1 MSVFES
7 AALDHSAIRARV
19 YLRRG
24 VRSCVEDD
32 VRHGAPPPRRAK
44 NLANLSIHAQLM
56 DQNEGTSELSLT
68 SLSST
73 KPEIIDCNEEMVGTS
88 SQGDAETASD
98 VCAICLMPRTD
109 PTLLDSCYHSF
120 CFICTSQWLKYA
132 GKCPLCMTPVSS
144 FFHNLDLPPD
154 LRPLVSVAELR
165 AAAEAARLVERGR
178 SLPPLN
184 EQECVKL
191 RIRRLQRRLHTV
203 QEQMSSKSS
212 RVDQSSELASTSVRL
227 VNEISRLEMLKR
239 DSTTRC
245 ELVSNITFRSLIY
258 KDNLEWSSID
268 RNANRVRFSPEVFNA
283 NAPAATERLR
293 PFVDRELKIV
303 WRSRNLR
310 LAGLYPVYLERFQ
323 TELFDFASSM
333 VSLEDFDSMS
343 AYSSKELRQLLRRR
357 NRRAASTQEIVLLSE
372 GDSDSAVIVTYP
384 NRNNDD
390 VIVLSDDSQSGE
402 QSILSRLESNYVRD
416 EAASSNSEASNFG
429 DFYTRPACRLP
440 CPTPGPIHVVDS
452 FGFSREVF
460 PRPPKLLLRSMPM
473 NSTLNASNNEQLP
486 TSAASLGHGDSTI
499 VLSSDDEGGTM
510 RYLTTAHRADVGAS
524 LLMHANSSL
533 SSKQTCPELVDWLNP
548 SSAEEKQNL
557 EQHKQ
562 DLPNCSHST
571 HRVDVTSPQHSLRI
585 RSSSSQDQMLCVHNC
600 VKSEGE
606 VDGEA
611 TLSKRGT
618 SLSEPPSTLTVQP
631 NILHDR
637 NTISGFQEESCSQR
651 NTAIS
656 VGDEFVS
663 RNTCYDSSEC
673 SANVS
678 SATSHVTSSCNI
690 PTGSWLP
697 EVTSCGSTVMPI
709 SLFKP
714 TIKNMSCEFNQ
725 DKGEKELLTTMW
737 KERQRRLATS
747 PQSSSFNSTV
757 PLLMEQ
763 EEEQKKEADPAEKI
777 TCHHC
782 GQQNLKTSPS
792 HPLFSGS
799 TVDPVVVD
807 LSNSYQQS
815 SWNSSNLV
823 DVPSTSRS
831 FQGSSSAD
839 GIQSSY
845 DNTAPDT
852 IHNKRD
858 RKKKRYSWK
867 FLFKQFRRKLR
878 HERSRRKRKKLYEFI
893 EKMKKKL
900 DEEDSEKSS
909 ESDQNDE
916 SNEELLRGSQLSA
929 PQRIDS
935 AERSGRD

>member
-1 MSVFES
+1 MTS
-7 AALDHSAIRARV
+7 R
-19 YLRRG
+19 RRG

-32 VRHGAPPPRRAK
+32 VQHGAPLPRRAK
-44 NLANLSIHAQLM
+44 NLANVSIHAQLM
-56 DQNEGTSELSLT
+56 DQNEGTSEPSHT

-73 KPEIIDCNEEMVGTS
+73 KTEIIDCKEEVVGMS

-98 VCAICLMPRTD
+98 LCAICLMPRTD

-120 CFICTSQWLKYA
+120 CFICTSQWLKHA

-144 FFHNLDLPPD
+144 FYHNLDLPPD

-203 QEQMSSKSS
+203 QEQMSKSS

-227 VNEISRLEMLKR
+227 VNEISRLEMVKR

-283 NAPAATERLR
+283 NVVASTERLR

-303 WRSRNLR
+303 WRSRKPNESLERYKRKYDSLVSDIILWCSEFQINSPQFTRNLR

-343 AYSSKELRQLLRRR
+343 AYR
-357 NRRAASTQEIVLLSE
+357 V
-372 GDSDSAVIVTYP
+372 
-384 NRNNDD
+384 
-390 VIVLSDDSQSGE
+390 
-402 QSILSRLESNYVRD
+402 
-416 EAASSNSEASNFG
+416 
-429 DFYTRPACRLP
+429 
-440 CPTPGPIHVVDS
+440 
-452 FGFSREVF
+452 
-460 PRPPKLLLRSMPM
+460 
-473 NSTLNASNNEQLP
+473 
-486 TSAASLGHGDSTI
+486 
-499 VLSSDDEGGTM
+499 
-510 RYLTTAHRADVGAS
+510 DVGSS
-524 LLMHANSSL
+524 LLMHGGSSL

-548 SSAEEKQNL
+548 SDAEGKQNL
-557 EQHKQ
+557 EQRKQ

-571 HRVDVTSPQHSLRI
+571 YRVDVTSPQHSPKNRL
-585 RSSSSQDQMLCVHNC
+585 SSSQDQMLCVDNC
-600 VKSEGE
+600 VKPEGE

-611 TLSKRGT
+611 TLSKRET
-618 SLSEPPSTLTVQP
+618 SLSEPSDTLTVQP
-631 NILHDR
+631 DTLHDR
-637 NTISGFQEESCSQR
+637 STISHVSGFQEENCSQR
-651 NTAIS
+651 NTVIS
-656 VGDEFVS
+656 VGGEVVS
-663 RNTCYDSSEC
+663 RNACYDSSEC
-673 SANVS
+673 SGNVA
-678 SATSHVTSSCNI
+678 SATSHVTSPNSI
-690 PTGSWLP
+690 PTASCLP
-697 EVTSCGSTVMPI
+697 EVTSYGSAVVPI

-714 TIKNMSCEFNQ
+714 AIKNMSCVFNQ

-747 PQSSSFNSTV
+747 PQSLSFNSTV
-757 PLLMEQ
+757 PLLVEQ
-763 EEEQKKEADPAEKI
+763 EEEQKKEDIRGLCSLTACIIVARGIRAKIISEMGNLWQPLFSGADLAEKI
-777 TCHHC
+777 TCQHC
-782 GQQNLKTSPS
+782 GQQNLKTSTS
-792 HPLFSGS
+792 HSLLDET

-815 SWNSSNLV
+815 SWNTSNLV
-823 DVPSTSRS
+823 DVPSTSRC

-845 DNTAPDT
+845 DDNAALDT
-852 IHNKRD
+852 THKKRD

-893 EKMKKKL
+893 EKMKEKL
-900 DEEDSEKSS
+900 DKEENSEKSS
-909 ESDQNDE
+909 ESDQNDD
-916 SNEELLRGSQLSA
+916 SSEELFRGSQLSA
-929 PQRIDS
+929 ARHVDT